1 MPAVNSQEKRVQT
14 HGLQIAVKGNTS
26 DMKSA
31 EQSLRCIHVGYLSDG
46 VTDQVDMMART
57 MIGVWPCESGRG
69 CNVRPPTSELL
80 AGEVYSPKEQLLF
93 FFHLDHACRGWVLKR
108 E

>member
-57 MIGVWPCESGRG
+57 MMGVWPCESAKG
-69 CNVRPPTSELL
+69 CNARPPTSELL
-80 AGEVYSPKEQLLF
+80 AGGGVFAERATTF
-93 FFHLDHACRGWVLKR
+93 FFSSRPRMPRMGT
-108 E
+108 ET